1 MNIRSKVATLLAG
14 IFVILG
20 VAALLV
26 AKYIVMPSFVQLE
39 RADAHTAMLRID
51 YALERALD
59 RLVISATD
67 WGNWAETYRY
77 VEDHNRSYVA
87 TNLTPLALRQLAVNV
102 FLIVDRRGTIVHSS
116 ELDLDA
122 DRPLGLDL
130 AARAALPADFPW
142 RASLREGRPAKG
154 LLRTSGGVLMLA
166 AAPVLDGN
174 GHGPP
179 RGMIVIGRLL
189 SAAVL
194 TDIATQAQTELIM
207 APTLANAPRE
217 QLVNSDSVA
226 RIYRTFDD
234 IYGHPVMTLRADIPR
249 AVSERGYTAVRY
261 AAAYLL
267 GAALLV
273 FMLLLAA
280 LHRLI
285 LRPLALVTR
294 HAVAIGKDKDLSGR
308 LALAGSDEIAV
319 LAREFDHMVERVA
332 QSRTQLVDQS
342 YQAGVGELARGVLHN
357 IGNAMTPIGV
367 RLAGVAERL
376 RIAPSEDAAAA
387 LDELRTVVADAQRRA
402 DLEEFVR
409 LACGELARTVG
420 AAREDVAVMS
430 RQAGAIQSMLSEQ
443 TRTARNEQVIEPVRL
458 GELIAQSLEIVPDA
472 CRQRLTVGSDES
484 LRALG
489 VLRLARTVLRLVLQ
503 NLIINAAD
511 AVRDAGR
518 ERGTVRFRAQIT
530 DSGEGP
536 KLHLECQDDGVGI
549 PAQDLERVFEKGFST
564 KSRETNQ
571 GIGLHWCANAVSAL
585 GGRIWAES
593 DGAGRGA
600 VLHLLVPLPACE
612 TGSLAGAA

>member
-1 MNIRSKVATLLAG
+1 MTIRSKVAALLAG

-26 AKYIVMPSFVQLE
+26 AKYIVMPSFAQLE
-39 RADAHTAMLRID
+39 RTDAHTAMLRID

-77 VEDHNRSYVA
+77 VEDHNRGYVA
-87 TNLTPLALRQLAVNV
+87 TNLTPVALRQLAVNV
-102 FLIVDRRGTIVHSS
+102 FLIVDHRGNIVHSN
-116 ELDLDA
+116 ELDLEA
-122 DRPLGLDL
+122 DRPLGLDV
-130 AARAALPADFPW
+130 AARATLPADFPW
-142 RASLREGRPAKG
+142 RANLREGRPAKG

-189 SAAVL
+189 TATVL
-194 TDIATQAQTELIM
+194 EDIATQAQTQLIM

-217 QLVNSDSVA
+217 QLVDSDSVA
-226 RIYRTFDD
+226 RVYRTFDD
-234 IYGHPVMTLRADIPR
+234 IYGHPLMTLRADIPR
-249 AVSERGYTAVRY
+249 SVTARGYTAVHY

-267 GAALLV
+267 GAAVVV
-273 FMLLLAA
+273 FMLLLGA

-319 LAREFDHMVERVA
+319 LAQEFDRMVARVA
-332 QSRTQLVDQS
+332 ESRTQLVDQS

-376 RIAPSEDAAAA
+376 RAAPAEDTAAA
-387 LDELRTVVADAQRRA
+387 LEELRAVVPDPQRRA

-409 LACGELARTVG
+409 LACSELARAVSG
-420 AAREDVAVMS
+420 SREDVAVMS
-430 RQAGAIQSMLSEQ
+430 RQANAIQSMLSEQ
-443 TRTARNEQVIEPVRL
+443 THTARSEQVIEPVRL
-458 GELIAQSLEIVPDA
+458 TELIAQSLEIVPDA
-472 CRQRLTVGSDES
+472 CRQRLAINTDES
-484 LRALG
+484 VRALG
-489 VLRLARTVLRLVLQ
+489 VVRVARTVLRLVLQ

-511 AVRDAGR
+511 AVRETGR
-518 ERGTVRFRAQIT
+518 DRGMLCFRAEII
-530 DSGEGP
+530 DSGDGP

-549 PAQDLERVFEKGFST
+549 PADDLEHVFEKGFST

-571 GIGLHWCANAVSAL
+571 GIGLHWCANSLSAL

-593 DGAGRGA
+593 EGSGRGA
-600 VLHLLVPLPACE
+600 ALHLLVPLPDCE
-612 TGSLAGAA
+612 AVSLAGAA